1 MNHRINAITFG
12 PEAHHDQIRQIFGHV
27 DNGQHT
33 MFNMFAEEL
42 DKVNHD
48 HKLNPED
55 IPMDYYYFMKLVPH
69 VFVDTIEQEE

>member
-1 MNHRINAITFG
+1 
-12 PEAHHDQIRQIFGHV
+12 
-27 DNGQHT
+27 